1 MENEGEKA
9 LRKSAAHFLQQ
20 AALAAFVLLLAA
32 LTLCALA
39 LTAQNGVGDNRMLQ
53 VVTLARQPFL
63 KSLSLSLCMLAALA
77 GIHVLL
83 EKIGGVRLNAGLC
96 ALWLAAAVFWIWAI
110 GMRQRADA
118 QLVMADASQ
127 FARGYYGALS
137 EDYLQV
143 YTYQLGL
150 CLPLHVLAKLLSG
163 PALGQLDF
171 AAQCLNAALG
181 IAGAGVLAA
190 LAQEIFEKRA
200 ALAALLLYIVSLP
213 TLLFAQFVYNINLMI
228 LLCAG
233 TMLCFARYVRT
244 GRVGFGAGYAL
255 LGGLALA
262 AKPNA
267 AVVLLALFI
276 CALMHGWARKDGKIV
291 LFAALSF
298 AIGKGALAAVTA
310 WYAQK
315 GGVTFRANVSM
326 WARLAMGMQESP
338 IAAGWYNNYT
348 ERFFSAD
355 VTAEQEKAQ
364 ALADIGA
371 QLCRMR
377 ENPAAALAF
386 YREKLLTQWLE
397 PACDMLW
404 SGQLSEKAGRYTGV
418 IRGIYGAPGALRG
431 WMEGYMDAMQTA
443 VYALAAVGGVC
454 ALRKKG
460 GAALLMIPVTVLGG
474 ALYHLIFEA
483 KAQYAY
489 PYMVYMLPLA
499 AAGLCRLE
507 DGAAR
512 LICSGKKWVQRRAEC
527 ARTSHR
533 D

>member
-1 MENEGEKA
+1 M
-9 LRKSAAHFLQQ
+9 
-20 AALAAFVLLLAA
+20 
-32 LTLCALA
+32 
-39 LTAQNGVGDNRMLQ
+39 
-53 VVTLARQPFL
+53 
-63 KSLSLSLCMLAALA
+63 
-77 GIHVLL
+77 
-83 EKIGGVRLNAGLC
+83 
-96 ALWLAAAVFWIWAI
+96 
-110 GMRQRADA
+110 
-118 QLVMADASQ
+118 
-127 FARGYYGALS
+127 
-137 EDYLQV
+137 
-143 YTYQLGL
+143 
-150 CLPLHVLAKLLSG
+150 
-163 PALGQLDF
+163 
-171 AAQCLNAALG
+171 
-181 IAGAGVLAA
+181 
-190 LAQEIFEKRA
+190 
-200 ALAALLLYIVSLP
+200 
-213 TLLFAQFVYNINLMI
+213 
-228 LLCAG
+228 
-233 TMLCFARYVRT
+233 
-244 GRVGFGAGYAL
+244 
-255 LGGLALA
+255 
-262 AKPNA
+262 
-267 AVVLLALFI
+267 
-276 CALMHGWARKDGKIV
+276 
-291 LFAALSF
+291 
-298 AIGKGALAAVTA
+298 
-310 WYAQK
+310 
-315 GGVTFRANVSM
+315 
-326 WARLAMGMQESP
+326 
-338 IAAGWYNNYT
+338 
-348 ERFFSAD
+348 
-355 VTAEQEKAQ
+355 TAEQEKAQ

-404 SGQLSEKAGRYTGV
+404 SGQLSEKDGRYTGV

>member
-1 MENEGEKA
+1 MKDNRVLTGSLCA
-9 LRKSAAHFLQQ
+9 LGCEVLYGLSYLFTKQTAETASPLALLGWRFVV
-20 AALAAFVLLLAA
+20 ALAAMSLCVALGFIPVRLKGRRLGPLLRVALFCPCLYFIGETVGIRETTVTESGVFLACVPALSLLASTVI
-32 LTLCALA
+32 LKKKPTKRQIIGILVTFL
-39 LTAQNGVGDNRMLQ
+39 GVMTT
-53 VVTLARQPFL
+53 VVAVGLSS
-63 KSLSLSLCMLAALA
+63 SLSPVGYAAL
-77 GIHVLL
+77 
-83 EKIGGVRLNAGLC
+83 
-96 ALWLAAAVFWIWAI
+96 
-110 GMRQRADA
+110 
-118 QLVMADASQ
+118 
-127 FARGYYGALS
+127 
-137 EDYLQV
+137 
-143 YTYQLGL
+143 
-150 CLPLHVLAKLLSG
+150 
-163 PALGQLDF
+163 
-171 AAQCLNAALG
+171 
-181 IAGAGVLAA
+181 
-190 LAQEIFEKRA
+190 
-200 ALAALLLYIVSLP
+200 
-213 TLLFAQFVYNINLMI
+213 
-228 LLCAG
+228 
-233 TMLCFARYVRT
+233 ML
-244 GRVGFGAGYAL
+244 
-255 LGGLALA
+255 
-262 AKPNA
+262 